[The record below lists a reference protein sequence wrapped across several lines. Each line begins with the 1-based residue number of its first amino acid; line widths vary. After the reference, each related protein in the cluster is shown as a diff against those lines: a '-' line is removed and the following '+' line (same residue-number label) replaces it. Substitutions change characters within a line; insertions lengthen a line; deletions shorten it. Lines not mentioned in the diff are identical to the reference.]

1 MKRIRIVG
9 LMLLALFA
17 LGAVAATAASAEE
30 GFLPL
35 TKKGLQILSGEAK
48 LETHTKLSINCTTT
62 SGTGTFKNDSEGS
75 GTFTFEKCTAL
86 GFPALS
92 LTSTTSGQIK
102 ANVTYVVCLIN
113 SAELKFGIAITPSE
127 TVHIEVP
134 AAGILL
140 EVKGTIIGEI
150 LTKGPAKLYV
160 VDFGG
165 KEGLGNVAECKH
177 GTTTIKKSFES
188 KKCPEAFEEASQFAV
203 KGLMQFEEE
212 VELMDT

>member
-1 MKRIRIVG
+1 MKRLRIIG
-9 LMLLALFA
+9 LALLALFA

-35 TKKGLQILSGEAK
+35 TKKGLQLLTGEAT
-48 LETHTKLSINCTTT
+48 LETHAKTATKCKTL

-75 GTFTFEKCTAL
+75 GTLTFEGCTAL
-86 GFPALS
+86 GFASLS
-92 LTSTTSGQIK
+92 LTSTVEKQIK

-127 TVHIEVP
+127 TVHIEIP

-140 EVKGTIIGEI
+140 EIKGTLIGEI
-150 LTKGPAKLYV
+150 LTKKGKLFV
-160 VDFGG
+160 VDFNG
-165 KEGLGNVAECKH
+165 KEGLGNVVECKH
-177 GTTTIKKSFES
+177 GTTTIKTSFETR
-188 KKCPEAFEEASQFAV
+188 KCPEAFEEASEATV
-203 KGLMQFEEE
+203 KGLLQFEEE

>member
-48 LETHTKLSINCTTT
+48 LETHAKLSINCKTT

-75 GTFTFEKCTAL
+75 GTLTFEGCTAL
-86 GFPALS
+86 GFADLS
-92 LTSTTSGQIK
+92 LTSTTAGQIK

-113 SAELKFGIAITPSE
+113 SAELKFGIAMTPSE
-127 TVHIEVP
+127 TVHIEIP
-134 AAGILL
+134 AAGALL
-140 EVKGTIIGEI
+140 EIKGTLIGEI
-150 LTKGPAKLYV
+150 LTKKGKLFV
-160 VDFGG
+160 VDFNG

-177 GTTTIKKSFES
+177 GTTTIKNSFES
-188 KKCPEAFEEASQFAV
+188 KKCPEAFEQASERIVQ
-203 KGLMQFEEE
+203 GLLQFEEE